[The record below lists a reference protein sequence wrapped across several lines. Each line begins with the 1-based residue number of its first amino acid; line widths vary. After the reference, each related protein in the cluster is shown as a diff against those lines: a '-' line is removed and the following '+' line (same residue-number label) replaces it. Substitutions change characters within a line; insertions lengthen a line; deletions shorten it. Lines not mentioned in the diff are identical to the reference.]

1 MSKIVRQHKEELR
14 VFRQVAA
21 TDLALKSQLLDIF
34 EEMYFRRLRDRHTS
48 FTSVTYM
55 QMITH
60 LYNDYGIITAI
71 DIMENEK
78 RMDTPY
84 DLSVVIESYLDQIED
99 TVEFNEASNSP
110 FSTTQISI
118 KAFVQMF

>member
-84 DLSVVIESYLDQIED
+84 DLSVAIESYLDQIED
-99 TVEFNEASNSP
+99 TVGFTEASNSP